1 MRMLKLR
8 IMKLILALLVFVAVI
23 PKIVWAYLD
32 PGSGSYLLQM
42 ILGVVLGGVYFFRN
56 SLKILKDKIASFV
69 KKIFKK

>member
-1 MRMLKLR
+1 
-8 IMKLILALLVFVAVI
+8 MKLIFGMLVFAAVM

-42 ILGVVLGGVYFFRN
+42 ILGVVFGGVYFFRN

>member
-1 MRMLKLR
+1 
-8 IMKLILALLVFVAVI
+8 MKLIFGMLVFVVVM

>member
-1 MRMLKLR
+1 
-8 IMKLILALLVFVAVI
+8 MKLIIALMFFIVVM

-56 SLKILKDKIASFV
+56 SFKILKDKIASFV

>member
-1 MRMLKLR
+1 
-8 IMKLILALLVFVAVI
+8 MKLILSLLFFVAVM

>member
-8 IMKLILALLVFVAVI
+8 IMKAIFAMVVFVAVM

-42 ILGVVLGGVYFFRN
+42 ILGVVLGGIYFFRN
-56 SLKILKDKIASFV
+56 SFKILKDKIASFV

>member
-1 MRMLKLR
+1 
-8 IMKLILALLVFVAVI
+8 MKAIFAMLVFVAVM

-69 KKIFKK
+69 KKVFKK

>member
-1 MRMLKLR
+1 
-8 IMKLILALLVFVAVI
+8 MKLIFGMLVFVVVM

-56 SLKILKDKIASFV
+56 SFKILKDKIASFV

>member
-1 MRMLKLR
+1 
-8 IMKLILALLVFVAVI
+8 MKLIFGMLVFAAVM

-32 PGSGSYLLQM
+32 PGSGSYILQM

-56 SLKILKDKIASFV
+56 SFKILKDKIASFV